1 MLPLLMS
8 FTFLVAG
15 QGLMIIL
22 QTLQVEHMNLFTTYS
37 TKEKI
42 KEIKGV
48 DVENQKIICRGK
60 HLTNGKNLTD
70 FKVKE
75 NDCLILMV
83 LKKVSFW

>member
-1 MLPLLMS
+1 MGDEPREIK
-8 FTFLVAG
+8 LVIKSVTG
-15 QGLMIIL
+15 GKSELTVMNNSSIL
-22 QTLQVEHMNLFTTYS
+22 ELKQ
-37 TKEKI
+37 KI

-48 DVENQKIICRGK
+48 EIENQKIICRGK

-83 LKKVSFW
+83 LKKVAFLIY

>member
-1 MLPLLMS
+1 MEGEPREIE
-8 FTFLVAG
+8 LVIKSVTG
-15 QGLMIIL
+15 GKSKLKVMNNSSIL
-22 QTLQVEHMNLFTTYS
+22 AL
-37 TKEKI
+37 KEKI

-83 LKKVSFW
+83 LKKVSFR

>member
-1 MLPLLMS
+1 MGDEPREIK
-8 FTFLVAG
+8 LVIKSVTG
-15 QGLMIIL
+15 GKSELTVMNNSSIL
-22 QTLQVEHMNLFTTYS
+22 ELKQ
-37 TKEKI
+37 KI

-48 DVENQKIICRGK
+48 EIENQKIICRGK

-83 LKKVSFW
+83 LKKVELLIC